1 MNNVGMEYKR
11 DFNLQARVNLTTVN
25 AHTRL
30 VLQLYHGIIYQIS
43 TQNIPHKISLH
54 LEKNRLLQQG
64 TKVEREECKPTILY
78 VLHHIIIVAIENERC
93 KKRMQPNNLRG
104 WSFTF

>member
-1 MNNVGMEYKR
+1 MEYKR

-43 TQNIPHKISLH
+43 TQNIPHKILLH
-54 LEKNRLLQQG
+54 LEKNRLLHQG
-64 TKVEREECKPTILY
+64 TGVERKECKPKILY
-78 VLHHIIIVAIENERC
+78 GLHHIIMVAIENDAKNGC
-93 KKRMQPNNLRG
+93 NQII
-104 WSFTF
+104 

>member
-1 MNNVGMEYKR
+1 MFGSNTNEASTFKLG
-11 DFNLQARVNLTTVN
+11 LIQPQVN

-30 VLQLYHGIIYQIS
+30 VLQLYHEIIYQIS
-43 TQNIPHKISLH
+43 TQNIPHKILLH

-78 VLHHIIIVAIENERC
+78 VLHHIIIVSIENE
-93 KKRMQPNNLRG
+93 
-104 WSFTF
+104 